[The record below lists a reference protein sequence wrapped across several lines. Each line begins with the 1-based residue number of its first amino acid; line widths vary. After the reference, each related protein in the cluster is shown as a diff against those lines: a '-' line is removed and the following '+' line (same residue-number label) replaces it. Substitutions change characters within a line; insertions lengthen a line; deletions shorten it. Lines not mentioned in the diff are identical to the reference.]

1 VICQPLLDRRYPAG
15 RRWRATANEFQ
26 AIAMASRFYRSTS
39 SGHCDSTKLG
49 ERFMSKLAVIAYDDQ
64 FKAEE
69 VRTKLRRLQQ
79 DHLIDLEQALVAV
92 KDDQGEVTLLR
103 MSKPA
108 AEVEAH
114 KGFWNTLVGAIVMEP
129 ALGMASD
136 ARSGAIRG
144 ALAGAGVDEDFLK
157 ELAATFQNGSSV
169 LFVLIRHASPEQVL
183 AALQGT
189 GGKVLETNLTHQEE
203 AKLQAALKVAR
214 AAG

>member
-1 VICQPLLDRRYPAG
+1 
-15 RRWRATANEFQ
+15 
-26 AIAMASRFYRSTS
+26 
-39 SGHCDSTKLG
+39 
-49 ERFMSKLAVIAYDDQ
+49 MSKLVVIAYDDQ

-129 ALGMASD
+129 TLGMASD

-157 ELAATFQNGSSV
+157 DLAATFQNGSSV

-189 GGKVLETNLTHQEE
+189 GGKLLETNLTHQEE